1 MNGADGRSGLDLK
14 ALSKRCHSL
23 VMDYFNDPDGA
34 EVRSSYT
41 AWLKL
46 YSC

>member
-1 MNGADGRSGLDLK
+1 MSGADGRSGLDLK

-34 EVRSSYT
+34 EVRYSCTGPS
-41 AWLKL
+41 KL